1 METTGLKAAIYARF
15 STDMQADRS
24 IDDQISL
31 CTDFALKQGLTIAET
46 YSDAAQSGGS
56 IFGRDGLLRMMEDA
70 RQNKFQVIVIEA
82 LDRLSRD
89 MEDLAG
95 LHKRLSFQGIEIRA
109 VHEGK
114 VDTILVGLRGLVGQL
129 YREDNVH
136 KVRRGMA
143 GRVKDG
149 LHAGGRAYGYQAID
163 GKKGE
168 LEIIPAE
175 ADTVRR
181 IFTAYAAGTTPRA
194 IAKELNAEGIAPPR
208 GARQWNAST
217 IAGNAKRGTGILNN
231 RIYIGEIV
239 WNRVRMVRDP
249 DTGKRVSRP
258 NPPEQWQRQAAPHLA
273 IIDQTLFDQAHG
285 QKASR
290 AHGDHAKYARRK
302 HLLSGLLRCGACG
315 GGMQSYGKGARGTP
329 RIRCSSAKEGG
340 FCPDSKSFS
349 RTAVERLVIEA
360 LRQEL
365 AHPDV
370 ITAYVQTYHAERKKL
385 AATAN
390 QRRDALNRKIAR
402 LDAECERTLDF
413 MIKGIGHEERLKQ
426 RIAEA
431 EQELAE
437 ARREL
442 AALDTPPPV
451 IELHPATMTR
461 YRETLDALATAI
473 GNDIEDD
480 PEAVVET
487 RRAMDEL
494 VESVTVQRSNAGE
507 TTIQIAGRLTPLL
520 GPNAF
525 PEGVGGINGSGGGT

>member
-1 METTGLKAAIYARF
+1 M
-15 STDMQADRS
+15 
-24 IDDQISL
+24 
-31 CTDFALKQGLTIAET
+31 
-46 YSDAAQSGGS
+46 
-56 IFGRDGLLRMMEDA
+56 
-70 RQNKFQVIVIEA
+70 
-82 LDRLSRD
+82 
-89 MEDLAG
+89 
-95 LHKRLSFQGIEIRA
+95 
-109 VHEGK
+109 
-114 VDTILVGLRGLVGQL
+114 
-129 YREDNVH
+129 
-136 KVRRGMA
+136 
-143 GRVKDG
+143 
-149 LHAGGRAYGYQAID
+149 
-163 GKKGE
+163 
-168 LEIIPAE
+168 
-175 ADTVRR
+175 
-181 IFTAYAAGTTPRA
+181 
-194 IAKELNAEGIAPPR
+194 
-208 GARQWNAST
+208 
-217 IAGNAKRGTGILNN
+217 
-231 RIYIGEIV
+231 
-239 WNRVRMVRDP
+239 
-249 DTGKRVSRP
+249 
-258 NPPEQWQRQAAPHLA
+258 
-273 IIDQTLFDQAHG
+273 
-285 QKASR
+285 
-290 AHGDHAKYARRK
+290 
-302 HLLSGLLRCGACG
+302 
-315 GGMQSYGKGARGTP
+315 
-329 RIRCSSAKEGG
+329 
-340 FCPDSKSFS
+340 
-349 RTAVERLVIEA
+349 ERLVIEA